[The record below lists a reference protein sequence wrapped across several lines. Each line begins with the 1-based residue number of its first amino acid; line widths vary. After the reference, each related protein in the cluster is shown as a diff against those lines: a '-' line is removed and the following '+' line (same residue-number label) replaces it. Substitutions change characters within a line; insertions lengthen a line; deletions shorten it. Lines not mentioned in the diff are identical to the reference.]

1 VNGFLVQRVL
11 ALAGAALLAGVLALA
26 VAEQNESSARAAG
39 PQPAVG
45 AGAGWYGAVAGV
57 AREFPVDGK
66 RSRCGWLLRP
76 ATLGIVHPV
85 LPCGAKL
92 FVDYGGKRVYTEVVD
107 RAPVPSGEDFDLT
120 VALADRVGLSG
131 TRDVRWAFARG

>member
-1 VNGFLVQRVL
+1 VNGLFAQRVL
-11 ALAGAALLAGVLALA
+11 ALAGAALLAAMLALA
-26 VAEQNESSARAAG
+26 VAEQTRSSARAAG

-45 AGAGWYGAVAGV
+45 AGAGWYRAVAGV
-57 AREFPVDGK
+57 APGFPVGGK

-76 ATLGIVHPV
+76 ETLGVVHPV

-92 FVDYGGKRVYTEVVD
+92 FVDYGGKRVYTQVVD

-120 VALADRVGLSG
+120 SALADRVGLSG
-131 TRDVRWAFARG
+131 TREVRWAFARG